1 MLPPKREVAMI
12 ERPGGPHADPL
23 PGMRASMARF
33 GTALTQPEQPGRI
46 ARRRMVVWTVLALLI
61 VNALVLAVIPED
73 GSTVTF
79 GPVILGLPLVAIGGV
94 ATGWIAIGG
103 LAVGVVA
110 IGGLAVGAIVAGGL
124 ALGLVLAVGGGA
136 VGYYANGGLAVG
148 GYAYAGN
155 GVAFGRFQAQGNQ
168 HEALIGR

>member
-1 MLPPKREVAMI
+1 MI
-12 ERPGGPHADPL
+12 TRSGPHFDPL
-23 PGMRASMARF
+23 PGLNRRMARLGLRLASGDVSIRLYALAICLACIAF
-33 GTALTQPEQPGRI
+33 G
-46 ARRRMVVWTVLALLI
+46 LLLD
-61 VNALVLAVIPED
+61 AFLPAA
-73 GSTVTF
+73 
-79 GPVILGLPLVAIGGV
+79 GPATPLHIGPRILGLPLIAIGGV

-110 IGGLAVGAIVAGGL
+110 IGGGAFGVISLGGL
-124 ALGLVLAVGGGA
+124 ALGLALAVGGGA